1 MDLYLYFILT
11 LIIELPLVVLFF
23 KNEWK
28 KALVAGL
35 LLNLFTW
42 PLLHLFIFESHINI
56 NLLEIALAIIEGLG
70 YYLLLKCKWQKAFL
84 VSFFV
89 NALSYAIGILI
100 R

>member
-23 KNEWK
+23 KNERK
-28 KALVAGL
+28 RAFVAGL

-56 NLLEIALAIIEGLG
+56 NLLEIGVAILEGLG
-70 YYLLLKCKWQKAFL
+70 YYFLLKCRWEKAFL

-89 NALSYAIGILI
+89 NALSYATGVL
-100 R
+100 